1 MSIEDR
7 DYYRAELERRERRGT
22 DADSLSHW
30 PPILQT
36 NTPRPNSFQQYRK
49 PHMEITGLRIPFWH
63 LVWFLVKLTLAAIPA
78 CIIIWC
84 MVLLFWAFGYGLVVA
99 WMDSY
104 S

>member
-1 MSIEDR
+1 MSLADR
-7 DYYRAELERRERRGT
+7 DYYQKKLEEIERGEI
-22 DADSLSHW
+22 
-30 PPILQT
+30 PMLQT

-99 WMDSY
+99 WMDSAQL
-104 S
+104 